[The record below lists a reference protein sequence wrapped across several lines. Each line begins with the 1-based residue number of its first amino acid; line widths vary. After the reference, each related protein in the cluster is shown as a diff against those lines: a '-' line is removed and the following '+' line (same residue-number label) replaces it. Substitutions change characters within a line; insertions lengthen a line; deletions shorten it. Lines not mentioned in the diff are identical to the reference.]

1 MAEKKAE
8 SKTQETKKPTESV
21 KSNEQAKT
29 KEAVV
34 PEMSEEDKMAQEAAM
49 AALDD
54 YDTDMESAI
63 GEVSADS
70 VSSVAQSVK
79 EAAGNTGAEEESLSD
94 QSTFHRIVDGMSRG
108 EGKATAMDFVDTG
121 LAAAGTYLVAKKLT
135 GDNKWLS
142 LGAAGVASLMGL
154 TGSGIIRG
162 VNDFVFD
169 KNNDA
174 HEMLDGLADK
184 LDPEGSDAAKAMQQ
198 SAENMAVQQG
208 IVQMAREEPL
218 TEGMIPK
225 QVTQSTQ
232 STQATQKAEKS
243 SQDAP
248 VSRRDVEILIQG
260 ADISPEMELG
270 S

>member
-1 MAEKKAE
+1 
-8 SKTQETKKPTESV
+8 
-21 KSNEQAKT
+21 
-29 KEAVV
+29 
-34 PEMSEEDKMAQEAAM
+34 
-49 AALDD
+49 
-54 YDTDMESAI
+54 
-63 GEVSADS
+63 
-70 VSSVAQSVK
+70 
-79 EAAGNTGAEEESLSD
+79 
-94 QSTFHRIVDGMSRG
+94 
-108 EGKATAMDFVDTG
+108 
-121 LAAAGTYLVAKKLT
+121 
-135 GDNKWLS
+135 
-142 LGAAGVASLMGL
+142 
-154 TGSGIIRG
+154 
-162 VNDFVFD
+162 
-169 KNNDA
+169 
-174 HEMLDGLADK
+174 MLDGLADK